1 MRKVVKM
8 ESREKK
14 ASVAIKKGD
23 SVEIVRGKNR
33 GKRGKVLKVFPR
45 EGKVVVEGFNI
56 VKIQSRHTQDNPQGG
71 IINRENPVKISNLRL
86 ICSRCNQPT
95 KIRRVK
101 VAESRSR
108 VRVCK
113 KCGEIIDKL

>member
-1 MRKVVKM
+1 
-8 ESREKK
+8 
-14 ASVAIKKGD
+14 
-23 SVEIVRGKNR
+23 
-33 GKRGKVLKVFPR
+33 
-45 EGKVVVEGFNI
+45 VVVEGINI
-56 VKIQSRHTQDNPQGG
+56 VKKHTRPTQDNPQGG

-113 KCGEIIDKL
+113 KCGEIIDKV